1 MRALPLQRDFA
12 ARLPVYDLDGGLR
25 EYRVQVTGRSTVQG
39 EDCHVVV
46 LTLARN
52 RESVVWVSVSTGQV
66 LQIET
71 MLGETTMLRQVRV
84 R

>member
-1 MRALPLQRDFA
+1 
-12 ARLPVYDLDGGLR
+12 
-25 EYRVQVTGRSTVQG
+25 
-39 EDCHVVV
+39 VVI

-52 RESVVWVSVSTGQV
+52 RESVVWVSKQSGIV

-84 R
+84 RQ